1 MPLTMRSAPT
11 NNSRPSRVAARSSS
25 SGTPSA
31 ASCCKSSS
39 RVARASPS
47 SRSSNPSAAKSIPT
61 VWVAYGGAMA
71 TPARRRRMP
80 APLRREAILAA
91 AEEVFARS
99 GYHGASLDDIAQ
111 AAGISKALIYE
122 HFTSKRELHAS
133 LVTAHVEEI
142 FRRLQA
148 NAAAGQPGEQ
158 RLRGGIDAF
167 LSFVEEHREA
177 WRALFRDAADPEV
190 ADLMERVQAQATGVI
205 AALIAAD
212 PDARP
217 DPRLSPAERD
227 LRIEMHAEM
236 LSGAV
241 QSLANWWHEH
251 RDVQREA
258 VVDRAMEFTWVGIE
272 RLRAGESLRP

>member
-1 MPLTMRSAPT
+1 
-11 NNSRPSRVAARSSS
+11 
-25 SGTPSA
+25 
-31 ASCCKSSS
+31 
-39 RVARASPS
+39 
-47 SRSSNPSAAKSIPT
+47 
-61 VWVAYGGAMA
+61 
-71 TPARRRRMP
+71 MP

-122 HFTSKRELHAS
+122 HFASKRELHAS
-133 LVTAHVEEI
+133 LVNAHVEEI

-148 NAAAGQPGEQ
+148 NAAMGQPGEQ

-190 ADLMERVQAQATGVI
+190 GDVIERVQAQATAVI

-212 PDARP
+212 PEAPHEGQR
-217 DPRLSPAERD
+217 A
-227 LRIEMHAEM
+227 IEMHAAL

-241 QSLANWWHEH
+241 QSLANWWHDH
-251 RDVQREA
+251 REVPREKLVQRT
-258 VVDRAMEFTWVGIE
+258 MEFCWVGLD
-272 RLRAGESLRP
+272 RLRVSATS

>member
-1 MPLTMRSAPT
+1 MP
-11 NNSRPSRVAARSSS
+11 
-25 SGTPSA
+25 
-31 ASCCKSSS
+31 
-39 RVARASPS
+39 
-47 SRSSNPSAAKSIPT
+47 AAK
-61 VWVAYGGAMA
+61 
-71 TPARRRRMP
+71 RRDS
-80 APLRREAILAA
+80 ILAA
-91 AEEVFARS
+91 AEEVFAAR
-99 GYHGASLDDIAQ
+99 GYHGASLEEIAH

-122 HFTSKRELHAS
+122 HFDSKRELHAS
-133 LVTAHVEEI
+133 LLHAHVAEI

-148 NAAAGQPGEQ
+148 NAETGATGEE

-167 LSFVEEHREA
+167 LGFVEEHREA
-177 WRALFRDAADPEV
+177 WRALFRDATDPEV
-190 ADLMERVQAQATGVI
+190 ADLIERVQAQATGVI

-227 LRIEMHAEM
+227 VRIEMHAQM

-251 RDVQREA
+251 RDVPREA
-258 VVDRAMEFTWVGIE
+258 LVDRAMEFTWVGIE